1 MRTDIHRPG
10 CLAFDPEAYRCVG
23 VFDGKPDPLSNEG
36 PRRQQAVAALVDQGF
51 RFGAGSSSQ
60 CGHCGTAI
68 RYGALMVRDDVKEF
82 IFVGEQCLDNRFMSL
97 TKDQFHALRRQ
108 AKLNSERVKKADLVA
123 QVLANN
129 PGLEQALT
137 TDHHIVDDIAYRLR
151 NTGSISAKQIA
162 LVFKIQKQEA
172 ERAERRR
179 EQEAKAAALLAA
191 GVQVPEGRVT
201 VTGTVLSKKGQD
213 TAYGFVVKMLVE
225 SDEGWKVWGTV
236 PRSIE
241 DDVERGV
248 TVTFT
253 ATITRSD
260 DDPVFGF
267 FKRPTNPAVLAT
279 V

>member
-23 VFDGKPDPLSNEG
+23 VFDGKPDPLSSEG
-36 PRRQQAVAALVDQGF
+36 PRRQQAVAALVNQGF
-51 RFGAGSSSQ
+51 RFGAGGSNQ

-82 IFVGEQCLDNRFMSL
+82 IFVGEQCLDNRFMSM
-97 TKDQFHALRRQ
+97 TKDEFHTLRKQ
-108 AKLNSERVKKADLVA
+108 AKLNSERVKKADRVA
-123 QVLANN
+123 QVLADN
-129 PGLEQALT
+129 PGLESALQV
-137 TDHHIVDDIAYRLR
+137 DHHIVDDIRSR
-151 NTGSISAKQIA
+151 FFHTGQISAKQID
-162 LVFKIQKQEA
+162 LVHKIGKQEA

-179 EQEAKAAALLAA
+179 EQEAKAAALVAA
-191 GVQVPEGRVT
+191 GVQVPTGRGP
-201 VTGTVLSKKGQD
+201 VTGTVLSIKAQE
-213 TAYGFVVKMLVE
+213 TAFGVVWKMLVE
-225 SDEGWKVWGTV
+225 SAEGWKVWGTV

-241 DDVERGV
+241 PDVERGMQ
-248 TVTFT
+248 VTFT

-267 FKRPTNPAVLAT
+267 FKRPTNAAVLAA